1 MNKSPETLRIVI
13 PLNIRKKNGRPKI
26 LPPDDTTSQ
35 QNRTQDPHILRA
47 VGRSLGWRRRLE
59 RGTASTM
66 RDIADTE
73 RLSASYVARY
83 LRLAYL
89 SPEVLEA
96 IILQRR
102 PSAVRVVDLVK
113 IAARPWVE
121 QVEAVFGEGE
131 AVKPPAFS
139 G

>member
-1 MNKSPETLRIVI
+1 MRKSPETLRVVI

-26 LPPDDTTSQ
+26 LPPDGLSPQ
-35 QNRTQDPHILRA
+35 QNRAQDPHLLRA
-47 VGRSLGWRRRLE
+47 VGRSLGWRKRLDE
-59 RGTASTM
+59 GRAATIH
-66 RDIADTE
+66 DIAAAE
-73 RLSASYVARY
+73 HLSDSFAARY

-96 IILQRR
+96 LILQRR

-121 QVEAVFGEGE
+121 QVDAVFGEE
-131 AVKPPAFS
+131 
-139 G
+139 